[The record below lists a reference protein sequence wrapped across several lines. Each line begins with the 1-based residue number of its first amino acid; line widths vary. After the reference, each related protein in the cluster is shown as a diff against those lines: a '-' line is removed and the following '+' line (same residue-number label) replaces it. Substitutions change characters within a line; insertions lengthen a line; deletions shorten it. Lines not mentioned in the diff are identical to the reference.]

1 LALEAGFPVYWRLS
15 LWLLLLRIEAGRR
28 EGLNW
33 FVVAEGAMARGEY
46 GRVVAESARG
56 GLGAWSPRLDCG
68 VHRRSVGRIE
78 SRGSGIHSNIL
89 VKIGEFR
96 R

>member
-1 LALEAGFPVYWRLS
+1 MS
-15 LWLLLLRIEAGRR
+15 LWLLLLRIEAGRH

-33 FVVAEGAMARGEY
+33 FAVAEGAMARGEY
-46 GRVVAESARG
+46 GRVVAESALGLRSEARG
-56 GLGAWSPRLDCG
+56 GLGAWSPALDG
-68 VHRRSVGRIE
+68 GRIE